1 MKVVE
6 IFDSIEGEGIRT
18 GQPATF
24 IRLAGCNL
32 RCSYCDTLYALFGED
47 EPCRY
52 EEMTVEEIAAR
63 VNKNYMRVTLTGGE
77 PLVHTDI
84 DALIKTLA
92 DMGCEINIETNGAA
106 DITNVPRHDGL
117 FFTIDYKLPSS
128 GESDKMLWDN
138 FTHLKPQDV
147 VKFVCGTD
155 EDVRVMVD
163 VAKRLNEMYTKPPHI
178 FVGAVYGMMEY
189 ERLVNI
195 ILNEPALK
203 DARFQIQLHKVVWD
217 ADERGV

>member
-47 EPCRY
+47 EPCLY

-63 VNKNYMRVTLTGGE
+63 VNKNYIRVTLTGGE
-77 PLVHTDI
+77 PLVHKDI
-84 DALIKTLA
+84 NALIKTLA
-92 DMGCEINIETNGAA
+92 ERKCEINIETNGAA
-106 DITNVPRHDGL
+106 NIKNVPRYDGL

-128 GESDKMLWDN
+128 GESGKMLWDN
-138 FTHLKPQDV
+138 FTRLKPCDV

-155 EDVRVMVD
+155 EDVRMMVEI
-163 VAKRLNEMYTKPPHI
+163 ATRLNEMYAEPPHI

-189 ERLVNI
+189 EKLVDV
-195 ILNEPALK
+195 ILNEPSLK

>member
-47 EPCRY
+47 EPCKY

-77 PLVHTDI
+77 PLVHKDI

-92 DMGCEINIETNGAA
+92 GMGCEINIETNGAA
-106 DITNVPRHDGL
+106 DIKDVPRYDGL

-138 FTHLKPQDV
+138 FTRLKPCDV

-155 EDVRVMVD
+155 EDVRVMKEI
-163 VAKRLNEMYTKPPHI
+163 ATRLNKMYDEPPHI

-189 ERLVNI
+189 QKLVDV
-195 ILNEPALK
+195 ILNEPSLK

-217 ADERGV
+217 AEERGV

>member
-32 RCSYCDTLYALFGED
+32 RCAYCDTLYALFGED

-52 EEMTVEEIAAR
+52 EEMTVDEIAAR
-63 VNKNYMRVTLTGGE
+63 VNKSYMRVTLTGGE
-77 PLVHTDI
+77 PLVHKDVI
-84 DALIKTLA
+84 ALIKKLA

-106 DITNVPRHDGL
+106 DISGVPRYGGL

-128 GESDKMLWDN
+128 GVSDKMMWSN
-138 FTHLKPQDV
+138 FTRLTPHDV
-147 VKFVCGTD
+147 VKLVCGTD

-163 VAKRLNEMYTKPPHI
+163 VASRINEMYDKPPHI
-178 FVGAVYGMMEY
+178 FVGAVYGEMDY
-189 ERLVNI
+189 KKLVNV
-195 ILNEPALK
+195 ILTEPQLK
-203 DARFQIQLHKVVWD
+203 DARFQIQLHKVIWD